1 MTGIFPTVEKRW
13 HKEHPN
19 FSSHNLP
26 NGQELLDPLLNEL
39 GILNPTTF
47 QFTRDSCQKNL
58 QAPLFWVPYDSNSQ
72 LFWPVVVV
80 ECQHNRLLCGVPYLD
95 QQLHP
100 FANQQSMSVVRS
112 CDVVIVLELLSK
124 LVHVIQLPL
133 VKMSDQLNRTIQQW
147 LPFGRASGQQQL
159 ELLNKSATTQKSW
172 LRSKPKIEVQ
182 VKEEVRMVASNL
194 SVRAEVYGTI
204 YFIIEQDVD
213 CCHSIRLELGF
224 SKLPGIPSALFHSSA
239 LVHWEKNN
247 CTINIQQ
254 LLEKTFPL
262 CYYNFSLEV
271 PPIQPILK
279 IRMGELGKVSIF
291 VQLHISA
298 TMRNTLN
305 RLEIRLSMPSGNR
318 IARILTVISPGL
330 VSVIKD
336 GSQLLWNL
344 TPMVSSSNAKLKE
357 DLTLNVDV
365 VMERLDAS
373 LANTQANIAFT
384 STSSVSGAYLSLL
397 QPTEFKLVTNSEL
410 KSSSYRVW
418 NQEATEFV

>member
-1 MTGIFPTVEKRW
+1 
-13 HKEHPN
+13 
-19 FSSHNLP
+19 
-26 NGQELLDPLLNEL
+26 
-39 GILNPTTF
+39 
-47 QFTRDSCQKNL
+47 
-58 QAPLFWVPYDSNSQ
+58 
-72 LFWPVVVV
+72 
-80 ECQHNRLLCGVPYLD
+80 
-95 QQLHP
+95 
-100 FANQQSMSVVRS
+100 
-112 CDVVIVLELLSK
+112 VVIVLELLSK

-373 LANTQANIAFT
+373 LANTQANVRTI
-384 STSSVSGAYLSLL
+384 SLD
-397 QPTEFKLVTNSEL
+397 FN
-410 KSSSYRVW
+410 YIGC
-418 NQEATEFV
+418 